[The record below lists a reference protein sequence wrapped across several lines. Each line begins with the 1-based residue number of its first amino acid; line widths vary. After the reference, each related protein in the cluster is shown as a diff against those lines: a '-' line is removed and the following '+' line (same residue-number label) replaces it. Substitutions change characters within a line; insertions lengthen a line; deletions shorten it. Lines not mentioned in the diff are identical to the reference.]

1 MYYKTT
7 YHSPIGDILIVSDH
21 ESIVGVWF
29 YGQKYFCGRLKE
41 EMIEKDTAV
50 LSECKAWLD
59 DYFHD
64 LQPEISR
71 RPLHPMGSEFRLEV
85 WNILK
90 EIPYG
95 ETMTYKDVSKEYAKR
110 TGKASMSSQ
119 AIGGAVGHNPI
130 SIIIPCHRV
139 IGVKGNLTGYA
150 GGMDKKIAL
159 LHHEHADEKQL
170 FIINTS
176 KNKRGKSICF

>member
-7 YHSPIGDILIVSDH
+7 YNSPIGDILIVSDH

-29 YGQKYFCGRLKE
+29 YDQKYFCASIKE
-41 EMIEKDTAV
+41 EMIEKETAV
-50 LSECKAWLD
+50 ISQCIAWLD
-59 DYFHD
+59 DYFHE
-64 LQPEISR
+64 LQPEISSL
-71 RPLHPMGSEFRLEV
+71 PLHPIGNEFRLEV

-95 ETMTYKDVSKEYAKR
+95 ETMTYKEVAKEYAKR
-110 TGKASMSSQ
+110 TGKPSMSSQ

-176 KNKRGKSICF
+176 KNKRL